1 MPEAEPS
8 PARRI
13 YVRLIAPGE
22 LRSWILHDDE
32 QVVVINKPGDVVCH
46 PSKAGPCSS
55 LAGAVREHLGLA
67 VSHLVFRLDRETS
80 GIVVFAKNAVVADRL
95 QKSLRLRRSGKA
107 YLAVMTG
114 EFSEAVTVDQPL
126 GRDEGSPVLAKSAVR
141 ADGQAAVTH
150 FTPLSSGG
158 GFTLARVVTESGR
171 KHQVRAHAQWLG
183 RPLVGDKIYGPD
195 ERCFLEFIA
204 GGWTPA
210 LAERLLLPRQ
220 ALHCAEIDM
229 IGAGLDRVFTAPLPQ
244 DLRAFCE
251 ERGLAVPEGL

>member
-1 MPEAEPS
+1 M
-8 PARRI
+8 
-13 YVRLIAPGE
+13 
-22 LRSWILHDDE
+22 
-32 QVVVINKPGDVVCH
+32 
-46 PSKAGPCSS
+46 
-55 LAGAVREHLGLA
+55 
-67 VSHLVFRLDRETS
+67 
-80 GIVVFAKNAVVADRL
+80 
-95 QKSLRLRRSGKA
+95 
-107 YLAVMTG
+107 
-114 EFSEAVTVDQPL
+114 
-126 GRDEGSPVLAKSAVR
+126 LAKSAVR

-251 ERGLAVPEGL
+251 ERGPEGL